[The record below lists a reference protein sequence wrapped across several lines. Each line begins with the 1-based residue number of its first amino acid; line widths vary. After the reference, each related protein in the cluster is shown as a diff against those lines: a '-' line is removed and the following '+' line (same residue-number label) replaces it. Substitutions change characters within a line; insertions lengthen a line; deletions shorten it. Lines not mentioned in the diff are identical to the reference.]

1 MKKKSNRLL
10 VKALGSN
17 TALTRVSSK
26 SNTIVSFSK
35 LYKGSKSL
43 LVEVFIKGDMAPFLR
58 LLVIFRDFSQ

>member
-35 LYKGSKSL
+35 LYKGSKRL
-43 LVEVFIKGDMAPFLR
+43 LVEVFIKWGHGSILEAIGNF
-58 LLVIFRDFSQ
+58 